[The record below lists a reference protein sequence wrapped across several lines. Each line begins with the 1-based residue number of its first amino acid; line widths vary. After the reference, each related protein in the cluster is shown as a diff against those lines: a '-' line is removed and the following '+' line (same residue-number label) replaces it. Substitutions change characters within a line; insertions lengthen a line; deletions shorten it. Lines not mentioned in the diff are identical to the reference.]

1 MYAYVDAAN
10 VSNLVKNEKAN
21 KFLISVTACKKDHS
35 RTDYRK
41 ADKMRPGIWYLILAV
56 AYLLISIWSLY
67 FVCTMY
73 SAVRITLCQSAIYID
88 TIN

>member
-1 MYAYVDAAN
+1 MYAYEDAAN
-10 VSNLVKNEKAN
+10 VSNLDKNQKTN

>member
-1 MYAYVDAAN
+1 
-10 VSNLVKNEKAN
+10 
-21 KFLISVTACKKDHS
+21 
-35 RTDYRK
+35 
-41 ADKMRPGIWYLILAV
+41 MRPGIWYLILAV

-88 TIN
+88 TINQGKSSDPMWVGTQRLGKQINVFTQEAD